1 MKVQI
6 THGMEGGKNFM
17 SIYVDGEHS
26 SAYGQSRKI
35 TGTHSETGDGI
46 FTKSDRCEFVYGEQR
61 KTFVFNPVDI
71 NTPKKEYIKEIQARI
86 KAVKAWIASC
96 DYEESFSFEA

>member
-6 THGMEGGKNFM
+6 TRGMKGGKNFFG
-17 SIYVDGEHS
+17 IDVDGKFN
-26 SAYGQSRKI
+26 SACMQSRKI
-35 TGTHSETGDGI
+35 TGTRSETGDGI
-46 FTKSDRCEFVYGEQR
+46 FIKSDRCEFAYGEQT